1 MQLELATVL
10 RYLTALNMLA
20 PHYAFARVIQR
31 DLTEPSVNIYEYI
44 APVHRTP
51 MRALTPDEQL
61 WKRTAERIH
70 APS

>member
-31 DLTEPSVNIYEYI
+31 DLTESSVNIYEYI

-51 MRALTPDEQL
+51 TRALSPDEQL

-70 APS
+70 APV

>member
-1 MQLELATVL
+1 MQLEQAVVL

-31 DLTEPSVNIYEYI
+31 DLTEPTVNIYEYI

-51 MRALTPDEQL
+51 IRALSPDEQL

>member
-31 DLTEPSVNIYEYI
+31 ELAEGHEPIHEFIEPIVR
-44 APVHRTP
+44 VP
-51 MRALTPDEQL
+51 MHLLSPDEQL

-70 APS
+70 AS

>member
-1 MQLELATVL
+1 MQLEQAVVL

-31 DLTEPSVNIYEYI
+31 DMTEPSVNIYEYI
-44 APVHRTP
+44 SPVHRTP
-51 MRALTPDEQL
+51 LRALSPDEQL

>member
-1 MQLELATVL
+1 MQLEQAVVM

-31 DLTEPSVNIYEYI
+31 DLTESSVNIYEYI

-51 MRALTPDEQL
+51 MRALSPDEAL

>member
-1 MQLELATVL
+1 MQLEQAVVL

-20 PHYAFARVIQR
+20 PHYAFARVIRR

>member
-1 MQLELATVL
+1 MQLEQAVVM

-31 DLTEPSVNIYEYI
+31 DLTEPSVNIFEYI
-44 APVHRTP
+44 APVHRIPT
-51 MRALTPDEQL
+51 RALSADEQL

>member
-1 MQLELATVL
+1 MQLEQAVVL

-31 DLTEPSVNIYEYI
+31 DMTEPMVNIYEYI

>member
-1 MQLELATVL
+1 MQLEQAVVL
-10 RYLTALNMLA
+10 RYLAALNMLA
-20 PHYAFARVIQR
+20 PHYVFARVIQR

>member
-1 MQLELATVL
+1 MQLEQAVVL

-20 PHYAFARVIQR
+20 PHYAFARAIQR
-31 DLTEPSVNIYEYI
+31 DLTEPTVNIYEYI

-61 WKRTAERIH
+61 WRRTAERIH
-70 APS
+70 AS

>member
-31 DLTEPSVNIYEYI
+31 DLVDSSVQIHEFIEPIVR
-44 APVHRTP
+44 VP
-51 MRALTPDEQL
+51 MHVLSPDEQL
-61 WKRTAERIH
+61 WRRTAERIH
-70 APS
+70 AS

>member
-1 MQLELATVL
+1 MQLEQAVVM
-10 RYLTALNMLA
+10 RYLTALNLLA
-20 PHYAFARVIQR
+20 PHYVFARVIQR

-51 MRALTPDEQL
+51 ARALSPDEQL

>member
-20 PHYAFARVIQR
+20 PSYAFARAVQR
-31 DLTEPSVNIYEYI
+31 ELAEGHEPIHEFIEPIVR
-44 APVHRTP
+44 APMH
-51 MRALTPDEQL
+51 ALSPDEKL
-61 WKRTAERIH
+61 WRRTAERIH

>member
-1 MQLELATVL
+1 MQLEQAVVL

-31 DLTEPSVNIYEYI
+31 DLTEPTVNIYEYI

-70 APS
+70 AS

>member
-20 PHYAFARVIQR
+20 PHYVFARVIQR

>member
-1 MQLELATVL
+1 MQLERAMVL

-31 DLTEPSVNIYEYI
+31 DMTEPSVDIYEYI
-44 APVHRTP
+44 VPVHRTP
-51 MRALTPDEQL
+51 MHALSADEQL

-70 APS
+70 AP

>member
-1 MQLELATVL
+1 MQLEQAAVM
-10 RYLTALNMLA
+10 RYLTALNLLA

-31 DLTEPSVNIYEYI
+31 DMTEPSVNIYEYI

-51 MRALTPDEQL
+51 MRALSADEQL

>member
-1 MQLELATVL
+1 MQLEQAVVL
-10 RYLTALNMLA
+10 RYLTALNLLA

-51 MRALTPDEQL
+51 MHALSPDEAL

>member
-1 MQLELATVL
+1 MPLELATVL
-10 RYLTALNMLA
+10 RYLTALNLLA
-20 PHYAFARVIQR
+20 PHYVFARVIQR

>member
-1 MQLELATVL
+1 MQLEQAVVL

-31 DLTEPSVNIYEYI
+31 DMTEPTVNIYEYI